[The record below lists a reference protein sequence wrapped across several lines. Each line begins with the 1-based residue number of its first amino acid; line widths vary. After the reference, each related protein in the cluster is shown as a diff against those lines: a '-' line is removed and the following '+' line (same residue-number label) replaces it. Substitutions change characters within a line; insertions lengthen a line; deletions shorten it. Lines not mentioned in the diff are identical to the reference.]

1 VHDAK
6 RHWKRIGPRRAR
18 TGPGRTCGRS
28 RRSGA
33 RDGEER
39 IRQKVRAAIAELDLD
54 HRQGRGLI
62 DGEVDITIAG
72 RHYRVACRDGEE
84 QNLRR
89 AAEMVDA
96 KSREALAGL
105 GALSES
111 RQLLFASLLLAD
123 QLIEKKASRLLLRP
137 CRRTRRWS
145 AGSTPL
151 RNGSK
156 DWRVTLRR
164 KRRAPR

>member
-1 VHDAK
+1 MA
-6 RHWKRIGPRRAR
+6 
-18 TGPGRTCGRS
+18 
-28 RRSGA
+28 
-33 RDGEER
+33 
-39 IRQKVRAAIAELDLD
+39 
-54 HRQGRGLI
+54 
-62 DGEVDITIAG
+62 EVDVTIAG

-123 QLIEKKASRLLLRP
+123 QLIEKKGITALPPTMPPDPQVVRRVDALAERLERLAGTLEKEV
-137 CRRTRRWS
+137 TS
-145 AGSTPL
+145 A
-151 RNGSK
+151 
-156 DWRVTLRR
+156 
-164 KRRAPR
+164 